1 MAAERLVYAARLAAK
16 FARVA
21 LYANYFNRAR
31 AHQGLNQATAMALAT
46 AACGNVIGLPVLG
59 GLHHDYRR
67 AA

>member
-1 MAAERLVYAARLAAK
+1 MPGPRIFSERQLRVVLTEYAK
-16 FARVA
+16 
-21 LYANYFNRAR
+21 YFNRAR
-31 AHQGLNQATAMALAT
+31 ARQGLNQATAIAIAT